1 MTAGAFSAVEAP
13 LLQEVVLD
21 QLRER
26 LVDGTFPPGAHINI
40 SEIAE
45 ALGVSIV
52 PVREAIK
59 ILQSE
64 GRLIRDRNRSYKVRR
79 LTREE
84 LVQMNQLSS
93 YLEIEL
99 ITAGVP
105 NLTDK
110 AVERMREM
118 NERVVQLVGDRREVL
133 DAHREL
139 HFICYRA
146 ANKSVFLHYLE
157 RLWDHYEH
165 YRLLFFDSDTP
176 IESDASVQHQE
187 WVEACSNRDVGAAVA
202 IHERHRANS
211 FIYLSRLADELD
223 TQQDSSLA
231 E

>member
-1 MTAGAFSAVEAP
+1 MSSKDFSAVHVP
-13 LLQEVVLD
+13 LVQDVVLE

-26 LVDGTFPPGAHINI
+26 LVDGTFPPGSQLNI

-64 GRLIRDRNRSYKVRR
+64 GRLVRDRNRSYKVRR
-79 LTREE
+79 LTKDE
-84 LVQMNQLSS
+84 LTQMNQLSS
-93 YLEIEL
+93 YLEVEL
-99 ITAGVP
+99 IRAGVP
-105 NLTDK
+105 NLTDEYI
-110 AVERMREM
+110 ERMREM
-118 NERVVQLVGDRREVL
+118 NELVARREGDKREIL
-133 DAHREL
+133 AAHREL

-146 ANKSVFLHYLE
+146 AQKSVFLDNLQ

-165 YRLLFFDSDTP
+165 YRLLFFDSDSE
-176 IESDASVQHQE
+176 IESDASVEHQE
-187 WVEACSNRDVGAAVA
+187 FVEACAARDVERAVA

-211 FIYLSRLADELD
+211 FVYLSRLADEM
-223 TQQDSSLA
+223 

>member
-1 MTAGAFSAVEAP
+1 VSSKDFSAVHVP
-13 LLQEVVLD
+13 LVQDVVLE

-26 LVDGTFPPGAHINI
+26 LVDGTFPPGSQLNI

-64 GRLIRDRNRSYKVRR
+64 GRLVRDRNRSYKVRR
-79 LTREE
+79 LTKDE
-84 LVQMNQLSS
+84 LTQMNQLSS
-93 YLEIEL
+93 YLEVEL
-99 ITAGVP
+99 IRAGVP
-105 NLTDK
+105 NLTDEDI
-110 AVERMREM
+110 ERMREM
-118 NERVVQLVGDRREVL
+118 NELVARREGDKREIL
-133 DAHREL
+133 AAHREL

-146 ANKSVFLHYLE
+146 AQKSVFLDNLQ

-165 YRLLFFDSDTP
+165 YRLLFFDSDSE
-176 IESDASVQHQE
+176 IESDASVEHQE
-187 WVEACSNRDVGAAVA
+187 FVEACAARDVERAVA

-211 FIYLSRLADELD
+211 FVYLSRLADEM
-223 TQQDSSLA
+223 

>member
-1 MTAGAFSAVEAP
+1 MSSKDFSAVHVP
-13 LLQEVVLD
+13 LVQDVVLE

-26 LVDGTFPPGAHINI
+26 LVDGTFPPGSQLNI

-64 GRLIRDRNRSYKVRR
+64 GRLVRDRNRSYKVRR
-79 LTREE
+79 LTKDE
-84 LVQMNQLSS
+84 LTQMNQLSS
-93 YLEIEL
+93 YLEVEL
-99 ITAGVP
+99 IRAGVP
-105 NLTDK
+105 NLTDEDI
-110 AVERMREM
+110 ERMREM
-118 NERVVQLVGDRREVL
+118 NELVARREGDKREIL
-133 DAHREL
+133 AAHREL

-146 ANKSVFLHYLE
+146 AQKSVFLDNLQ

-165 YRLLFFDSDTP
+165 YRLLFFDSDSE
-176 IESDASVQHQE
+176 IESDASVEHQE
-187 WVEACSNRDVGAAVA
+187 FVEACAARDVERAVA

-211 FIYLSRLADELD
+211 FVYLSRLADEM
-223 TQQDSSLA
+223 

>member
-1 MTAGAFSAVEAP
+1 MSARDFSTVDVP
-13 LLQEVVLD
+13 LVQEVVLD

-26 LVDGTFPPGAHINI
+26 LVDGTFPPGSQLNI

-64 GRLIRDRNRSYKVRR
+64 GRLIRARNRAYRVRQLSKAE
-79 LTREE
+79 LT
-84 LVQMNQLSS
+84 QMNQLSS

-99 ITAGVP
+99 IKAGVP
-105 NLTDK
+105 NLTDDDI
-110 AVERMREM
+110 ERMREM
-118 NERVVQLVGDRREVL
+118 NALVERRQGDRRDIL
-133 DAHREL
+133 GAHHEL

-146 ANKSVFLHYLE
+146 ADRSVFLDHVE
-157 RLWDHYEH
+157 RLWGHYEH
-165 YRLLFFDSDTP
+165 YRLLFFDSDGP
-176 IESDASVQHQE
+176 IEEDASVEHRE
-187 WVEACSNRDVGAAVA
+187 FVDACAASDVAAAVA

-211 FIYLSRLADELD
+211 FIHLSRLADELE
-223 TQQDSSLA
+223 A

>member
-1 MTAGAFSAVEAP
+1 VP
-13 LLQEVVLD
+13 LVQDVVLE

-26 LVDGTFPPGAHINI
+26 LVDGTFPPGSQLNI

-64 GRLIRDRNRSYKVRR
+64 GRLVRDRNRSYKVRR
-79 LTREE
+79 LTKDE
-84 LVQMNQLSS
+84 LTQMNQLSS
-93 YLEIEL
+93 YLEVEL
-99 ITAGVP
+99 IRAGVP
-105 NLTDK
+105 NLTDEDI
-110 AVERMREM
+110 ERMREM
-118 NERVVQLVGDRREVL
+118 NELVARREGDKREIL
-133 DAHREL
+133 AAHREL

-146 ANKSVFLHYLE
+146 AQKSVFLDNLQ

-165 YRLLFFDSDTP
+165 YRLLFFDSDSE
-176 IESDASVQHQE
+176 IESDASVEHQE
-187 WVEACSNRDVGAAVA
+187 FVEACAARDVERAVA

-211 FIYLSRLADELD
+211 FVYLSRLADEM
-223 TQQDSSLA
+223 

>member
-1 MTAGAFSAVEAP
+1 MP
-13 LLQEVVLD
+13 LVQDVVLE

-26 LVDGTFPPGAHINI
+26 LVDGTFPPGSQLNI

-64 GRLIRDRNRSYKVRR
+64 GRLVRDRNRSYKVRR
-79 LTREE
+79 LTKDE
-84 LVQMNQLSS
+84 LTQMNQLSS
-93 YLEIEL
+93 YLEVEL
-99 ITAGVP
+99 IRAGVP
-105 NLTDK
+105 NLTDEDI
-110 AVERMREM
+110 ERMREM
-118 NERVVQLVGDRREVL
+118 NELVARREGDKREIL
-133 DAHREL
+133 AAHREL

-146 ANKSVFLHYLE
+146 AQKSVFLDNLQ

-165 YRLLFFDSDTP
+165 YRLLFFDSDSE
-176 IESDASVQHQE
+176 IESDASVEHQE
-187 WVEACSNRDVGAAVA
+187 FVEACAARDVERAVA

-211 FIYLSRLADELD
+211 FVYLSRLADEM
-223 TQQDSSLA
+223 

>member
-1 MTAGAFSAVEAP
+1 VTESEFSAVHVP
-13 LLQEVVLD
+13 LLQEVVLV

-26 LVDGTFPPGAHINI
+26 LSDGTFPPGAHLNI

-52 PVREAIK
+52 LVREAIK

-64 GRLIRDRNRSYKVRR
+64 GRLIRDRNRSYKMCQ
-79 LTREE
+79 LTRDE

-99 ITAGVP
+99 IRAGVP
-105 NLTDK
+105 NLTDED
-110 AVERMREM
+110 VEQMRAM
-118 NERVVQLVGDRREVL
+118 NETVAQLAGDRRKIL

-146 ANKSVFLHYLE
+146 ADKSVFLHYLQ

-165 YRLLFFDSDTP
+165 YRLLFFDSESP

-187 WVEACSNRDVGAAVA
+187 WVEACARRDVEAAVE

-211 FIYLSRLADELD
+211 FVYLSGIADELGERAA
-223 TQQDSSLA
+223 SNS
-231 E
+231 